1 MYLPIQDDPTPPQT
15 AYVAR
20 GGEPLKLAP
29 LAGTV
34 QCDIAIVGGGIGG
47 CSAALHAA
55 EGGARVVL
63 IEANQIGWG
72 ASSRNAGHLPPATKH
87 DPDEVIARYGA
98 VAGQRLIDAAE
109 QAPVVV
115 GELVTRHGIDCEY
128 SVPGIIM
135 AAHTDAAMR
144 NTEKRVDYWAKRGRP
159 VELLDRRKAGE
170 MIGSDYYLG
179 AWIDRRG
186 GRINPLAYVRGLARA
201 AIKAGAT
208 LHENTRASKLERDGA
223 KWKLTTPSGTVLA
236 DKVFL
241 CTNAYT
247 DDLWPGLKQTIVPIR
262 VYQFGSRPLRD
273 NVRKTILPGGQPMT
287 DSRRLLSGIRV
298 HSDGRLQFGGH
309 GPAFGPLSKP
319 SAGAAISRLQ
329 RLFPQLGD
337 IETDFWWS
345 GFMAMNGDNSW
356 HIHELAPGLL
366 TMLGCNGR
374 GVALATIYGRELA
387 RHANGAPT
395 ADFVLPKSPPKRIFL
410 YPVAKPLVT
419 ALIKYYALRD
429 AIEVRKLE
437 RSRPA
442 TAA

>member
-1 MYLPIQDDPTPPQT
+1 MYLPIQDDPSPPQT
-15 AYVAR
+15 AYTAR
-20 GGEPLKLAP
+20 GGEALGLAP
-29 LAGTV
+29 LAGAV
-34 QCDIAIVGGGIGG
+34 RCDIAIVGGGIGG

-55 EGGARVVL
+55 EGGARVML
-63 IEANQIGWG
+63 LEANQIGWG
-72 ASSRNAGHLPPATKH
+72 ASSRNAGHVPPATKH

-109 QAPVVV
+109 QAPQVIAD
-115 GELVTRHGIDCEY
+115 LVTRHGIDCEF

-135 AAHTDAAMR
+135 AAHTEAAMR
-144 NTEKRVDYWAKRGRP
+144 NTEKRVDYWAARGRP
-159 VELLDRRKAGE
+159 VELLDRNKAAE

-208 LHENTRASKLERDGA
+208 LHEASRVTRLERDGA
-223 KWKLTTPSGTVLA
+223 KWKLTTANGSVQA

-247 DDLWPGLKQTIVPIR
+247 DGLWPGLRQTIVPIR

-319 SAGAAISRLQ
+319 SASAAINRLQ

-356 HIHELAPGLL
+356 HIHEPAPGLL
-366 TMLGCNGR
+366 AMLGCNGR

-395 ADFVLPKSPPKRIFL
+395 SDFVLPKSPANRVWL
-410 YPVAKPLVT
+410 YPVARPLVT

-429 AIEVRKLE
+429 AIEVRRLE

-442 TAA
+442 AA